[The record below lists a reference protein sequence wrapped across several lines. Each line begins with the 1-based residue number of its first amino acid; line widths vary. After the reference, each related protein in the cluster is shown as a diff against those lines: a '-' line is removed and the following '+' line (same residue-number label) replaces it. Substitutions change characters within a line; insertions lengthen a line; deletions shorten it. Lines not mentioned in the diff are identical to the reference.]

1 MPPCPTNTITGKWK
15 RSTNGST
22 VVRRTL
28 IAPRYTPAGVFGE
41 LRKVVNKPKE
51 VPHLDKP
58 EAQAKEAEDHRPVDG
73 QGEDKRDTE
82 GNEPPGCRHRPEEE

>member
-1 MPPCPTNTITGKWK
+1 MPHQHHHREVEEEHQREHRGEKDPY
-15 RSTNGST
+15 
-22 VVRRTL
+22 RTS
-28 IAPRYTPAGVFGE
+28 IHPGGVFGE

-73 QGEDKRDTE
+73 QGEDERDTE
-82 GNEPPGCRHRPEEE
+82 GSEPPRCRHRPEEE